1 MLINV
6 FRNLKA
12 IAAMHVS
19 IALEVTIVS
28 VQMDSK
34 CLKTTRLVTV
44 QKVSRS
50 RPTVQCA
57 WVSSKTK
64 TVQVKKK
71 DNSIKCS
78 SSSLVELISTFLS
91 SWSL

>member
-1 MLINV
+1 MLMNV

-19 IALEVTIVS
+19 IAQEVTIVS

-34 CLKTTRLVTV
+34 CLKTTRLVNV

-50 RPTVQCA
+50 RPTGQCA
-57 WVSSKTK
+57 WVSSNTK
-64 TVQVKKK
+64 TVVRKKNE

-91 SWSL
+91 SLS